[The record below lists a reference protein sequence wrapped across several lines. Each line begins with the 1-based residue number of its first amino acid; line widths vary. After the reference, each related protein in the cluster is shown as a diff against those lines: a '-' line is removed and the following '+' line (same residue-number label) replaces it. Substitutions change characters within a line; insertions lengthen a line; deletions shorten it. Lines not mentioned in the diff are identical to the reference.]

1 MEEEVSTDEEV
12 EEPVADLATVAT
24 SPPVVPQPSP
34 SVKTQPDS
42 SGSLGFTKELS
53 SLLASKMGSLI
64 TTLNENT
71 AETVPETKTQDTV
84 IGNRP
89 SVPSKPVVANKPVI
103 GNKPSVAKPTVASK
117 PAEVTD
123 PGRVKGSQR
132 RRPPPPPK
140 AKVWFINYFYEMLL
154 LVFHTV

>member
-1 MEEEVSTDEEV
+1 MEIIMEEEVSTDEEV

-24 SPPVVPQPSP
+24 SPPVVPQ
-34 SVKTQPDS
+34 SVETQPES

-53 SLLASKMGSLI
+53 SLLASKMGSL
-64 TTLNENT
+64 NENT
-71 AETVPETKTQDTV
+71 AEIVPETKTQDTV